1 MWGRLL
7 ACQLM
12 CSLERLHIKPPPGED
27 AMDINSIGSNA
38 GVTQVQKI
46 ANGHKA
52 NGVQDFSNAL
62 KDVVKE
68 VNEAGLNANKAVA
81 ELAQGKTD
89 SLHGVM
95 LAMSKA
101 DLSFRFLMQTRN
113 KLVGAYNEIM
123 RMQV

>member
-1 MWGRLL
+1 MN
-7 ACQLM
+7 
-12 CSLERLHIKPPPGED
+12 
-27 AMDINSIGSNA
+27 INSIGSNA
-38 GVTQVQKI
+38 GLKQVQTM
-46 ANGHKA
+46 AGGHKA
-52 NGVQDFSNAL
+52 NGAQGFSDAL

-68 VNEAGLNANKAVA
+68 VNEAGLNADKAVA

-123 RMQV
+123 RMQI

>member
-1 MWGRLL
+1 
-7 ACQLM
+7 
-12 CSLERLHIKPPPGED
+12 
-27 AMDINSIGSNA
+27 MDINSIGSNA
-38 GVTQVQKI
+38 GVTQLQKA

-52 NGVQDFSNAL
+52 SGLQDFSNAL
-62 KDVVKE
+62 KDIVRE
-68 VNEAGLNANKAVA
+68 VNEAGLNADKAVA